1 MKYLF
6 YPGCT
11 LKTTSREY
19 GDSAQAVMRE
29 LGVELAELPDW
40 NCCGATAASGV
51 NYLLSLALPA
61 RNLALAEQAESDLV
75 AACSGC
81 FVNLVRAKRHTQ
93 QSPATREKVNIIL
106 AEAGLQYHGT
116 TRVRHLLDVVVND
129 VGLEAVSQ
137 RVRQSLEGLRVAP
150 YYGCQIVRPYAEFD
164 DPANPVSMDRLITA
178 LGAEA
183 VPYPLKTACCG
194 GVLATTKRDI
204 ALKLIG
210 DLMAAA
216 RDADCIITVCPLCQL
231 NLDAW
236 QAEAGRRLRVEF
248 SIPVLFFTQLMG
260 LAFGLPESELGLSRH
275 VVSASSLM
283 KKLAPVPTVATAAG

>member
-6 YPGCT
+6 YPGCS
-11 LKTTSREY
+11 LKSLSQEY
-19 GDSAQAVMRE
+19 ENSAQAVMRE

-40 NCCGATAASGV
+40 NCCGAAAASGV

-75 AACSGC
+75 SACSGC
-81 FVNLVRAKRHTQ
+81 FLNLMRAKQETRDN
-93 QSPATREKVNIIL
+93 PRTREKVNTIL
-106 AEAGLQYHGT
+106 AEAGLRYYGT
-116 TRVRHLLDVVVND
+116 TRVRHLLDVVVSD
-129 VGLEAVSQ
+129 VGLEAVSE
-137 RVRQSLEGLRVAP
+137 RVRRSLQGVRVAP

-164 DPANPVSMDRLITA
+164 DPADPVFMDRLITA
-178 LGAEA
+178 LGAEV
-183 VPYPLKTACCG
+183 VPYSLKTACCG
-194 GVLATTKRDI
+194 TSLATTKRDI

-216 RDADCIITVCPLCQL
+216 RDADCILTVCPLCQL

-236 QAEAGRRLRVEF
+236 QGEAGRRLRVKF

-260 LAFGLPESELGLSRH
+260 LAFGLPESELGLKRH
-275 VVSASSLM
+275 IVSTASLLE
-283 KKLAPVPTVATAAG
+283 KLGPLPVVATPSG